1 MAAKRQSPW
10 SEVRLEGRFTGP
22 YIHKSVP
29 MATDDFTHIVT
40 ERQHQAPDLLA
51 YDLYGDWR
59 LWWLIPVL
67 NELEDPT
74 FDLQAGMTIRC
85 PSVTRARLYA

>member
-1 MAAKRQSPW
+1 MAVKKQSPW
-10 SEVRLEGRFTGP
+10 SETRIEGRLSGP

-29 MATDDFTHIVT
+29 KAGDDFTYTVT
-40 ERQHQAPDLLA
+40 ERQQYAPDLLA

-59 LWWLIPVL
+59 LWWLIPLL

-74 FDLQAGMTIRC
+74 FDLRAGMEVRC
-85 PSVTRARLYA
+85 PSVVRAKTYA